1 MIRIAMDAG
10 GTFTDFTSVG
20 SLEDGLCRQKFVKYP
35 TNHEDPAK
43 SMVEGLTLLAEA
55 WHTDLHSLLA
65 QTEQIVHGT
74 TLALNA
80 LLEKKGAKTALF
92 TTEGFRDAL
101 EIRRSQLKDQWDLS
115 AKMPPVLVPRRL
127 RLGIAQRMDYKGDVL
142 RELDEE
148 SVVKAC
154 AKCREYG
161 VEAIAVCY
169 LFSFLNP
176 EHERQTAEIIHRE
189 LPDVFVS
196 LSSDVAPK
204 IREYERTSTT
214 VINAY
219 LAPILR
225 DYLRLLKERLKD
237 YGWEKPI
244 HIMMNNGGLSDTD
257 AMENFAVRTL
267 LSGPAGGAC
276 GNTALGR
283 LWGRADTILADMGGT
298 SFDVHVSDH
307 QERELIPGAEIDE
320 YPVSIPMLDIHS
332 IGAGGGSIVSVD
344 DGGRLLIGPASAG
357 SQPGPVC
364 YGLGGEEITITDALL
379 LLGLIDEEH
388 FSGGKMTLDKEAATQ
403 RMMEKVA
410 APFGINDPQTAA
422 NMIYRVAS
430 EMMADAIRLVT
441 VAKGRDVRDY
451 SLISAGGAFSLFAA
465 NIVKTLHM
473 KEVLFPVTSPV
484 FCAWG
489 MMGAARRYDFTKSF
503 FMEQGGF
510 DKKAVSERIEEMK
523 EKGKAELNRLGVL
536 SEDQRFTVTAEMR
549 YIGQHHEIS
558 VPWEDAY
565 LDDPQSLSAAFHRRH
580 LSIYEYN
587 EPEREWE
594 IIHFHLACS
603 EKDPSAP
610 LFSFG
615 EGKGGVLAQAFV
627 AGEPFG
633 EKGKRKAAVY
643 RGIGL
648 GDVIDGPALVHF
660 DYTSV
665 LIPTGFTA
673 EVETDGICVL
683 KEKGGTARDGIQ

>member
-1 MIRIAMDAG
+1 MIRIAMDTG
-10 GTFTDFTSVG
+10 GTFTDFTSAG
-20 SLEDGLCRQKFVKYP
+20 SLEKGGFRQEFVKYP
-35 TNHEDPAK
+35 TNHDDPAK
-43 SMVEGLTLLAEA
+43 SMIEGLTLLAEA
-55 WHTDLHSLLA
+55 WGTDLRSLLA
-65 QTEQIVHGT
+65 ETEQITHGT

-80 LLEKKGAKTALF
+80 LLEKNGAKTALF

-142 RELDEE
+142 KELDEE

-154 AKCREYG
+154 VQCREYG
-161 VEAIAVCY
+161 VRSIAVCY

-176 EHERQTAEIIHRE
+176 EHERKTAEIIRRE
-189 LPDVFVS
+189 LPDVFVT

-225 DYLRLLKERLKD
+225 DYLRLLKDRLKD

-244 HIMMNNGGLSDTD
+244 HIMMNNGGLSDTE

-276 GNTALGR
+276 GNTALGN
-283 LWGRADTILADMGGT
+283 LCGRADTILADMGGT
-298 SFDVHVSDH
+298 SFDVHVTDH
-307 QERELIPGAEIDE
+307 MGRELIPGAEIDE
-320 YPVSIPMLDIHS
+320 YPLSIPMLDIHS

-344 DGGRLLIGPASAG
+344 EGGRLLVGPASAG
-357 SQPGPVC
+357 SVPGPVC

-379 LLGLIDEEH
+379 LLGLMDEEH
-388 FSGGKMTLDKEAATQ
+388 FLGGKMKLDKEAAKQ
-403 RMMEKVA
+403 RMTEKVA
-410 APFGINDPQTAA
+410 SPLGIEDPQTAA

-465 NIVKTLHM
+465 NIMKTLRM
-473 KEVLFPVTSPV
+473 KEVLFPVISPV

-489 MMGAARRYDFTKSF
+489 MMGAARRYDFSKSF
-503 FMEQGGF
+503 FMEQGSF
-510 DKKAVSERIEEMK
+510 DKTAVSARIGEMK
-523 EKGKAELNRLGVL
+523 EQGKAELNRLGVADEEQVF
-536 SEDQRFTVTAEMR
+536 SVTAEMR

-558 VPWEDAY
+558 VPWDDAY
-565 LDDPQSLSAAFHRRH
+565 LDDPARLSAAFHQKH

-587 EPEREWE
+587 ESDREWE
-594 IIHFHLACS
+594 IIHFHLACG
-603 EKDPSAP
+603 EKEPQVP
-610 LFSFG
+610 LFSFREGSG
-615 EGKGGVLAQAFV
+615 E
-627 AGEPFG
+627 AGRALVSGAPFG
-633 EKGKRKAAVY
+633 EKGETEVAVY
-643 RGIGL
+643 HENDL
-648 GDVIDGPALVHF
+648 GRELAGPALIHF
-660 DYTSV
+660 DFTSV
-665 LIPTGFTA
+665 LIPSGFTA
-673 EVETDGICVL
+673 KVETDGICVL
-683 KEKGGTARDGIQ
+683 REKGDADHDGIQ